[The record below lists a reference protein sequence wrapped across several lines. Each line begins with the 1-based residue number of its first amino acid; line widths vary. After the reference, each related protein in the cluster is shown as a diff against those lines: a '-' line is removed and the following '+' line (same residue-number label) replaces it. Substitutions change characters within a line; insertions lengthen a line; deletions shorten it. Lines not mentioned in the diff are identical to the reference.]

1 MYYQSQYKTSYCKNY
16 RGITCNTGPSAP
28 IFLSQY
34 IVWWLRCGVNLN
46 KNYWSYRAKTLNVDG
61 MTGSQTCWKLV
72 YPLKKQPLFHFGFNK
87 QLNSR
92 DFTLLFIYSVH
103 IQNEQA
109 HRKRVLSAYTNSEGS
124 GLWCSLTQYRELNS
138 VSSQCAHGKS
148 SIAG

>member
-1 MYYQSQYKTSYCKNY
+1 MYYQSQYKTSYWKNY
-16 RGITCNTGPSAP
+16 RGITCNTDPSAP

-34 IVWWLRCGVNLN
+34 IVWWLRCGFNLN

-72 YPLKKQPLFHFGFNK
+72 YPLKTTFIPNLDSTN
-87 QLNSR
+87 NSR

-109 HRKRVLSAYTNSEGS
+109 HRKRFLSAYTNSEGS